1 MYNNKALLIFASFFS
16 PVRFFVEQMAV
27 SEQRALPPQSGFT
40 QEDDYNSLNFPME
53 FNSFNLIGSAQLDI
67 DTVKRQ
73 SRSGWDWPLIRA
85 LMIGLTLRALS
96 FGLINM
102 CNRQRQCKKPLM
114 EEYKGP
120 DGKKK
125 VLIPFIIGTSIFLV
139 LFSITLSMFAS

>member
-1 MYNNKALLIFASFFS
+1 MMDWVVVAWGLLFPLFIPPENVIIVTGCFMAYCGIQFSGQLAPVNFKDMYNNKALLIFASFFS

-73 SRSGWDWPLIRA
+73 SRSGWDWP
-85 LMIGLTLRALS
+85 
-96 FGLINM
+96 
-102 CNRQRQCKKPLM
+102 
-114 EEYKGP
+114 
-120 DGKKK
+120 
-125 VLIPFIIGTSIFLV
+125 
-139 LFSITLSMFAS
+139 